1 MRHRVH
7 YKGFN
12 RRRGHRDLMFKNLV
26 TSLVDSERIRTTLAK
41 AKELRRHIE
50 RAITKGKDNTLHA
63 RRVLLSKFPNV
74 KTVDKIVTD
83 LSKRFDKRDGGYT
96 RIVRL
101 GKRPGDLAEMAY
113 IEFVDFSGKAA
124 KAEKKETKG
133 KGKETKAAK
142 AETKAAR
149 AQARKVSRRA
159 ELHRKTLRK
168 LQAKARQVSRQLNHP

>member
-12 RRRGHRDLMFKNLV
+12 RRRGHRDALFRNMV
-26 TSLVDSERIRTTLAK
+26 VSLVDSERIRTTLVK

-50 RAITKGKDNTLHA
+50 RAITKGKDGTLHA
-63 RRVLLSKFPNV
+63 RRVLLAKFPNATAV
-74 KTVDKIVTD
+74 EKIVTD

-96 RIVRL
+96 RIIRL

-113 IEFVDFSGKAA
+113 IEFVDYVAGDK

-142 AETKAAR
+142 SEAKVAK
-149 AQARKVSRRA
+149 AQARKVARRA
-159 ELHRKTLRK
+159 ERHRKTLRK
-168 LQAKARQVSRQLNHP
+168 LQNEARQVSRELNA

>member
-12 RRRGHRDLMFKNLV
+12 RRRGHRELMFKNLV

-41 AKELRRHIE
+41 AKELRRHVE
-50 RAITKGKDNTLHA
+50 KAITKGKDGTLHA
-63 RRVLLSKFPNV
+63 RRVLLSKFPNPS
-74 KTVDKIVTD
+74 TVEKIVTD

-113 IEFVDFSGKAA
+113 IEFVDYTA
-124 KAEKKETKG
+124 KDKSEKKETKG
-133 KGKETKAAK
+133 KGKEGKTAKADAKAAK
-142 AETKAAR
+142 
-149 AQARKVSRRA
+149 AQARKVARRA
-159 ELHRKTLRK
+159 GRHRKTLRK
-168 LQAKARQVSRQLNHP
+168 LQNQARQVSRELNA

>member
-12 RRRGHRDLMFKNLV
+12 RRRNHRDLMFKNLV
-26 TSLVDSERIRTTLAK
+26 VSLVDNERIRTTLAK

-50 RAITKGKDNTLHA
+50 KAITKGKDGTLHA
-63 RRVLLSKFPNV
+63 RRVLISKLSNTTAV
-74 KTVDKIVTD
+74 EKIVAD
-83 LSKRFDKRDGGYT
+83 LSKRFDKREGGYT

-113 IEFVDFSGKAA
+113 IEFVDFVAKVD
-124 KAEKKETKG
+124 KAEKKETKA
-133 KGKETKAAK
+133 KGKETKASKTEAKVAK
-142 AETKAAR
+142 AT
-149 AQARKVSRRA
+149 ARKVSRRA

-168 LQAKARQVSRQLNHP
+168 LQHKARQVSRQLNA